1 MKLSDLA
8 NLSVQELLEKDSF
21 SGAAGLTP
29 EQLQCAAQSRQVWLR
44 ASQVN
49 RQVMAAALGL
59 RIKSRMLS
67 VAMLNTPESRAA
79 ALASTAQAA
88 AADSLALGT
97 AAEAWAWE
105 GIKHTP
111 GPLLM
116 DWAVLPGG
124 GSGADVLV
132 SGSSKSS
139 LMVRVLE
146 QSGRLPSPAM
156 TASDWEPK
164 SATGS
169 GSGVSDSVL
178 WLLGAEALLQLVQVH
193 GVRPGFDWWSS
204 LLQRLADHTPLH
216 PAWQR
221 KCCEGIMRPGKGVA
235 EGSR

>member
-1 MKLSDLA
+1 VVLSIRVLEHYPGEVLQDMASIQLA
-8 NLSVQELLEKDSF
+8 QAYEEASRQCLGAELPWAPPPLPPPTSAGTTGEAEGGKEAVKPMTSAPDSF

-111 GPLLM
+111 G
-116 DWAVLPGG
+116 
-124 GSGADVLV
+124 
-132 SGSSKSS
+132 
-139 LMVRVLE
+139 
-146 QSGRLPSPAM
+146 Q
-156 TASDWEPK
+156 
-164 SATGS
+164 
-169 GSGVSDSVL
+169 
-178 WLLGAEALLQLVQVH
+178 Q
-193 GVRPGFDWWSS
+193 
-204 LLQRLADHTPLH
+204 
-216 PAWQR
+216 
-221 KCCEGIMRPGKGVA
+221 A
-235 EGSR
+235 EG